1 MRTATVMAPVAPD
14 QRNAFFLHR
23 IQKGYA
29 MWIGLILF
37 LYSALFFTLAFY
49 GPHLGPVLTLY
60 GAGSLEE
67 RQSAA
72 TELLLLSETVVVAVP
87 ILFLGAVIFSLVLT
101 RRVAGPLFHLDQSV
115 QEWAAGN
122 LQWRVRFRQS
132 DRLDELADTANRAL
146 ADIERAFGEVHRQQ
160 AVIQAMLAT
169 PSLDAPAD
177 RDRLRAASHAI
188 AQTLSRFTYSSPR

>member
-1 MRTATVMAPVAPD
+1 MRTATVAASAAAD
-14 QRNAFFLHR
+14 RRSEFFLHR

-60 GAGSLEE
+60 GEGTLEE
-67 RQSAA
+67 RQAA
-72 TELLLLSETVVVAVP
+72 ANEMLVLSETVVVAVP

-101 RRVAGPLFHLDQSV
+101 RRVAGPLFQLDRSV

-122 LQWRVRFRQS
+122 LQWRMRFRES
-132 DRLDELADTANRAL
+132 DRLDELAHTANRAL
-146 ADIERAFGEVHRQQ
+146 GGIEQAFGEVHRQQ
-160 AVIQAMLAT
+160 ATIQALWQNHPSTRRTIGKRCGMLR
-169 PSLDAPAD
+169 PQ
-177 RDRLRAASHAI
+177 LRE
-188 AQTLSRFTYSSPR
+188 P

>member
-1 MRTATVMAPVAPD
+1 
-14 QRNAFFLHR
+14 
-23 IQKGYA
+23 
-29 MWIGLILF
+29 
-37 LYSALFFTLAFY
+37 LFFTLAFY

-101 RRVAGPLFHLDQSV
+101 RRVAGPLFRLDQSV

-177 RDRLRAASHAI
+177 RDRMRVASDTI